1 MVLQRLEMGPHE
13 AGVVRRNEKG
23 AGGGRREEEN
33 PRVQVGI
40 SFVCCLIKFD
50 TSFYRYLHDA
60 KATLAGRLFIRML
73 GACIVQDND
82 SILSMARSPK
92 GRPYFTGGGGQDWDF
107 NVSHQGSFVVLAAER
122 DDRRSDGAPLQVG
135 VDVMKLTSPQEDLN
149 RFFRL
154 MRRQFTSAE
163 WEQIRRE
170 EEQLKTF
177 YRHWCLKESF
187 VKADGRGL
195 NWELQR
201 LSFQVRYSGPD
212 GISILVQKSFHFR

>member
-1 MVLQRLEMGPHE
+1 
-13 AGVVRRNEKG
+13 
-23 AGGGRREEEN
+23 
-33 PRVQVGI
+33 
-40 SFVCCLIKFD
+40 
-50 TSFYRYLHDA
+50 
-60 KATLAGRLFIRML
+60 ML
-73 GACIVQDND
+73 GACIVQDSD